1 MWTPTAKAALTPAL
15 SIMQSIVTDQARLR
29 ESNQPDSALT
39 TPTVA
44 VTPGY
49 DTQATQKLNAYYFG
63 DHQTASEVRTKI
75 FTYLAKYV
83 GEEIDTVEKELVG
96 DTAGNAPAV
105 SSQLADSLKGM
116 EADVRD
122 GLRTS
127 LDNFSQGG
135 QSLQA
140 TAARMLM
147 TLDLDVLSNDK
158 KITKYLEQMI
168 GFDLGTM
175 NAKDI
180 LTAFVDPD
188 GKENDKLRSIISN
201 ALAGTDGSKAMQRLG
216 DAAKGLHSVEETKQ
230 DIEDVKPYDEV
241 DEETK
246 EEDKS
251 DIKTAKAYDTLNE
264 ARDFI
269 EGAAEDDVTLAE
281 VKAAI
286 EAAKSAATPGGT
298 PTSSTVETDAEP
310 DPADA
315 DHDKTSLSEDRWGYG
330 DQDDETNIR
339 HTGTTALY
347 L

>member
-1 MWTPTAKAALTPAL
+1 MLTPTAKAALAPAL

-29 ESNQPDSALT
+29 DSDQPNAGLT

-63 DHQTASEVRTKI
+63 DHQSASEVRTKV
-75 FTYLAKYV
+75 FTYLAQYV
-83 GEEIDTVEKELVG
+83 GEQIDTVEKETGGEAV
-96 DTAGNAPAV
+96 GNAPAA
-105 SSQLADSLKGM
+105 SSQLANSLKGM

-122 GLRTS
+122 GLRAS
-127 LDNFSQGG
+127 LDNFSQGQ

-147 TLDLDVLSNDK
+147 TLDLDTLSNDS

-180 LTAFVDPD
+180 LTAFVDPA

-201 ALAGTDGSKAMQRLG
+201 ALAGTDGSKTMQRLD
-216 DAAKGLHSVEETKQ
+216 DAAKGLRSVEETKQ

-241 DEETK
+241 DEETE

-251 DIKTAKAYDTLNE
+251 DIKTAKAYATLNE
-264 ARDFI
+264 TREFI
-269 EGAAEDDVTLAE
+269 EEVAEDDGTLAE
-281 VKAAI
+281 AKAAI
-286 EAAKSAATPGGT
+286 EAAKTATKSAGT
-298 PTSSTVETDAEP
+298 PTSSTGETDAEP

-315 DHDKTSLSEDRWGYG
+315 NDDKTSPAEGHWGYG
-330 DQDDETNIR
+330 DQDDGTNIR
-339 HTGTTALY
+339 PTGTAALY